1 MYIRI
6 VFVIHFVYFGL
17 KDIPQN
23 EINTHDRRTDMEE
36 MTDFRHRFRNLRL
49 EKHLTTE
56 RLAERLGVSVSL
68 INQYESGRRGPTRTR
83 QETIAAFFG
92 VDVDYLMGR
101 STIRN
106 ASSLADVS
114 ANGLSA
120 HEIEILSAYRNAPEE
135 IRKGIATILKVAF
148 PDD

>member
-1 MYIRI
+1 
-6 VFVIHFVYFGL
+6 
-17 KDIPQN
+17 
-23 EINTHDRRTDMEE
+23 MEE

-83 QETIAAFFG
+83 QEAIASFFG

-106 ASSLADVS
+106 ASSFADVS

-120 HEIEILSAYRNAPEE
+120 HEIEILSAYRSAPEE
-135 IRKGIATILKVAF
+135 IRKGIATILKVAI